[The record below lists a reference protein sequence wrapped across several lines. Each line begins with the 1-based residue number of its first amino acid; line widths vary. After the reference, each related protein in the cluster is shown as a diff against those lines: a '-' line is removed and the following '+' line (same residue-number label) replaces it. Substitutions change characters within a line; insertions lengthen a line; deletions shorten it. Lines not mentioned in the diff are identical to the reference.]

1 VLSVWHEPEVSLNP
15 GVLLLADGRTPTGG
29 LSHSGGV
36 EEAVRAGIVTDER
49 SLLALLEARLETAG
63 LTAAGLAAAAC
74 MAADHPAALEL
85 LDVESDARMPS
96 EAARIASRAQGRGL
110 LRLARAGWPHPAYA
124 PGGPVGD
131 RPHHALV
138 LGVAAAAAGGT
149 AADAASL
156 AALASISGPASAA
169 VRLLGLDPIAVT
181 GLLARLGPRV
191 AQIAEAA
198 ASAGEPPAAGHPLF
212 DVFAERHAA
221 HANTL
226 FTS

>member
-1 VLSVWHEPEVSLNP
+1 MSLNP

-36 EEAVRAGIVTDER
+36 EEAVRAGIVSDEA
-49 SLLALLEARLETAG
+49 SLLELLEARLETAG
-63 LTAAGLAAAAC
+63 LTAAGIAAAAYS
-74 MAADHPAALEL
+74 AANDVAALEL
-85 LDVESDARMPS
+85 LDLEADARMPS
-96 EAARIASRAQGRGL
+96 EAARVASRAQGRGL
-110 LRLARAGWPHPAYA
+110 LRLARASWPHASYA
-124 PGGPVGD
+124 PEGPAGE
-131 RPHHALV
+131 RPHHAIV
-138 LGVAAAAAGGT
+138 LGVATAAAGGT

-191 AQIAEAA
+191 EQVAKKAA
-198 ASAGEPPAAGHPLF
+198 FTGELPAAGHPLLE
-212 DVFAERHAA
+212 VFAERHAA
-221 HANTL
+221 HGNTL

>member
-1 VLSVWHEPEVSLNP
+1 MSLNP
-15 GVLLLADGRTPTGG
+15 GILLLADGRTPTGG

-36 EEAVRAGIVTDER
+36 EEAVRAGIVTDEA

-63 LTAAGLAAAAC
+63 LVAAGIAAAGCTAANDPVG
-74 MAADHPAALEL
+74 LEL
-85 LDVESDARMPS
+85 LDFETDARMPS
-96 EAARIASRAQGRGL
+96 DAARIASRAQGRGL
-110 LRLARAGWPHPAYA
+110 LRLARASWPHPAYV

-138 LGVAAAAAGGT
+138 LGVATAAAGGT
-149 AADAASL
+149 PAEAASL

-191 AQIAEAA
+191 EQIAERATHA
-198 ASAGEPPAAGHPLF
+198 DEPPATGHPLF
-212 DVFAERHAA
+212 DVFAQRHAA

>member
-1 VLSVWHEPEVSLNP
+1 MTLNP

-36 EEAVRAGIVTDER
+36 EEAVRAGIVTDEA

-63 LTAAGLAAAAC
+63 LTAAGIAAAAC
-74 MAADHPAALEL
+74 TAANDPAALEL
-85 LDVESDARMPS
+85 LTLELLDGEVDARMPS
-96 EAARIASRAQGRGL
+96 DAARAASRAQGRGL
-110 LRLARAGWPHPAYA
+110 LRLARASWPHKAYA
-124 PGGPVGD
+124 PGGPISD

-138 LGVAAAAAGGT
+138 LGVATAAAGGT
-149 AADAASL
+149 PADAASL

-191 AQIAEAA
+191 EQVAERAMS
-198 ASAGEPPAAGHPLF
+198 ASDLPATGHPLF
-212 DVFAERHAA
+212 DVLAQRHAA
-221 HANTL
+221 HGNSL